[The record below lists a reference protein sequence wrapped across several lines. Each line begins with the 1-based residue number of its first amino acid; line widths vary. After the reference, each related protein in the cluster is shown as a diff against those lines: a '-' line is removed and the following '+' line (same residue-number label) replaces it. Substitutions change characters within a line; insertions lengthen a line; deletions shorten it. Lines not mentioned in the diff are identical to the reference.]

1 VTISQW
7 QFVAGSL
14 CVLIASLLLA
24 RGLYTGDMW
33 LLGAPKLSANKDERP
48 AFFWA
53 YAVAN
58 VIFLYLGVT
67 TIAAGLSGTP

>member
-1 VTISQW
+1 
-7 QFVAGSL
+7 
-14 CVLIASLLLA
+14 
-24 RGLYTGDMW
+24 MW